1 MTACSRGGRGA
12 GFSLVELLLAVAIL
26 ASAFLLVMG
35 MFPISFRGIHQGKHQ
50 VIAAQLAQA
59 YMDRERTRPFT
70 SMSNGTYTDRVS
82 VVVNGVTS
90 ATTYTT
96 AVTIRPSPVG
106 TANKAVLMVQTQWLQ
121 AEVTGTTQ
129 ARSVTI
135 ESSRTR
141 AW

>member
-1 MTACSRGGRGA
+1 MTACSRGGRA
-12 GFSLVELLLAVAIL
+12 PGFSLVELLMAVAIL

-50 VIAAQLAQA
+50 VIASQLAQA

-70 SMSNGTYTDRVS
+70 SMTNGTYTDRIS
-82 VVVNGVTS
+82 VVVNGVMST
-90 ATTYTT
+90 TTYTT
-96 AVTIRPSPVG
+96 TVTIRPSPVA
-106 TANKAVLMVQTQWLQ
+106 TANKAVLMVQTQWVQ
-121 AEVTGTTQ
+121 EEVTGSSQ

>member
-1 MTACSRGGRGA
+1 
-12 GFSLVELLLAVAIL
+12 
-26 ASAFLLVMG
+26 
-35 MFPISFRGIHQGKHQ
+35 
-50 VIAAQLAQA
+50 
-59 YMDRERTRPFT
+59 
-70 SMSNGTYTDRVS
+70 VS
-82 VVVNGVTS
+82 VVVNGVMS

-96 AVTIRPSPVG
+96 VVTIRPSPVG
-106 TANKAVLMVQTQWLQ
+106 TANKAVLMVPTQWLQ

>member
-1 MTACSRGGRGA
+1 MMACSRGGRA
-12 GFSLVELLLAVAIL
+12 PGFSLVELLMAVAIL

-50 VIAAQLAQA
+50 VIASQLAQA

-70 SMSNGTYTDRVS
+70 SMTNGTYTDRIS
-82 VVVNGVTS
+82 VVVNGVMS

-96 AVTIRPSPVG
+96 TVTVRPSPVA
-106 TANKAVLMVQTQWLQ
+106 TANKAVLMVQTQWVQ
-121 AEVTGTTQ
+121 EEVTGSSQ

>member
-1 MTACSRGGRGA
+1 
-12 GFSLVELLLAVAIL
+12 
-26 ASAFLLVMG
+26 MG
-35 MFPISFRGIHQGKHQ
+35 S
-50 VIAAQLAQA
+50 
-59 YMDRERTRPFT
+59 
-70 SMSNGTYTDRVS
+70 
-82 VVVNGVTS
+82 
-90 ATTYTT
+90 YTT
-96 AVTIRPSPVG
+96 VVTIRPSPVG